1 MLVRLC
7 QAEIPMGVARVAGV
21 GGSCLA
27 WYGVA
32 WRGMACRVR
41 PHRDTWGHDLPHPP
55 PSAVLGSTKESEFS
69 DSEWR
74 SEETRSSSSTSPWYF
89 SIVGLEHY
97 HKTRIR
103 VEGIT
108 MTRWTMTVA
117 KVSVELSNKDLKVGV
132 ERVTQQLTSRAPV
145 AIFAELSSKIKIVGS
160 CEERVVR
167 SSSSPLFRR
176 LSTNDV
182 TNKISPRRSL
192 YLTQLIRSTIPKKIL
207 SKRQWF
213 TTFIFRQ
220 SLARLTSRIASHC
233 GHRVVVF
240 IQTYEKQYLR
250 GDRTK
255 LVA

>member
-167 SSSSPLFRR
+167 SSSPLFRR

-182 TNKISPRRSL
+182 TNKIGWSSSFALPR
-192 YLTQLIRSTIPKKIL
+192 QLIRSTIPKK
-207 SKRQWF
+207 
-213 TTFIFRQ
+213 
-220 SLARLTSRIASHC
+220 SLARLTLRIASHC